1 MLSEDFMWGWTKW
14 LKCAQLINDFSRL
27 PTGCFSIAER
37 EKWLAYYDGGCQAE
51 TEHMLVEGSVGDKRA
66 TNGDR

>member
-1 MLSEDFMWGWTKW
+1 M
-14 LKCAQLINDFSRL
+14 NDFSRL

-37 EKWLAYYDGGCQAE
+37 EKWLEYYDGGCQAGA
-51 TEHMLVEGSVGDKRA
+51 EHMLVEGSVGDKRA